1 MASSS
6 KLTPRIVKLRGAAE
20 PNFTDWRGAGAYVS
34 QISFFDTPSYFAE
47 NLCKALPTGRGG
59 QRLLDIGCGSGIIG
73 LFCLLEGKAAF
84 VTFSDIQCHAIAES
98 CANFVRHVRQKKLQA
113 GQAAFMEHC
122 PFQKIPREV
131 VAAHDLVVFNPP
143 QIPERYV
150 DGDLLR
156 SAKTDPSLAY
166 FRLGGS
172 DGLKVVREFLRWYRS
187 LGTRT
192 PAIIQLSSFIGRS
205 LIEKTMADYKLRYE
219 ITASKPVNL
228 RPMFWKAAEAFSDQR
243 RSDRALFRKKNG
255 VWTKRLLTVSLMG

>member
-6 KLTPRIVKLRGAAE
+6 KSTPCIMKLHGTAE
-20 PNFTDWRGAGAYVS
+20 AKFTDWRGAGAYVS
-34 QISFFDTPSYFAE
+34 QISFFDRPSYFAE
-47 NLCKALPTGRGG
+47 NLCKALPAKRGG

-73 LFCLLEGKAAF
+73 LFCLLEGKAQF

-98 CANFVRHVRQKKLQA
+98 CANFARHVQRKKLRA

-131 VAAHDLVVFNPP
+131 VAAHDLMVFNPP

-150 DGDLLR
+150 DSDLLQR
-156 SAKTDPSLAY
+156 AKADASLAY

-172 DGLKVVREFLRWYRS
+172 DGLKIVREFLRWYRS

-192 PAIIQLSSFIGRS
+192 PATVQLSSFIGRS
-205 LIEKTMADYKLRYE
+205 LIEKTMADYELRYE
-219 ITASKPVNL
+219 MTASELVNL
-228 RPMFWKAAEAFSDQR
+228 RPMFWKAAEAFSDQQ
-243 RSDRALFRKKNG
+243 RSDRALCRKKNG
-255 VWTKRLLTVSLMG
+255 VWMKRLLTVSLME